1 MQDADLFLLLDWIL
15 MISKASIDNSKVCEI
30 PDAVRRT
37 VNGISFADLRIFSA
51 AENVVD
57 ADIIEIS

>member
-1 MQDADLFLLLDWIL
+1 